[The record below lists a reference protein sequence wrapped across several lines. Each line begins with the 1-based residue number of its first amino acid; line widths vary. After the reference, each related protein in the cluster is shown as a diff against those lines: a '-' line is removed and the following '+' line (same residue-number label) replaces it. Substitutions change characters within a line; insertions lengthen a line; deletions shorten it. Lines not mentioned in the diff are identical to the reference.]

1 MTSRER
7 LVTAARGGEV
17 DQKPVLVWPGRSASI
32 ESDAQVVSGLDGAIS
47 DDKAVLVQVV
57 NPFGR
62 ALAKGIDLNK
72 ELDADPSEGD
82 KVLQFLKQEVIDEGL
97 TALEQGADGILYV
110 LLGARGTFC
119 TPMQYGGHYLEVDRE
134 ILQAWSEARLN
145 IVFVAGN
152 DDVYIDFVSD
162 LPAHLFAWDV
172 EASTF
177 DAAYVRTLRSGA
189 QLSSDPESEVRLVT
203 ALEPGQNLAA
213 LLEKEPVHAI

>member
-7 LVTAARGGEV
+7 LVAAARGGEV
-17 DQKPVLVWPGRSASI
+17 DHKPVLVWPGRSASD
-32 ESDAQVVSGLDGAIS
+32 ESDALIVSSIAHAS
-47 DDKAVLVQVV
+47 PEDKAVLAQVV

-62 ALAKGIDLNK
+62 ALSKGIDLNA
-72 ELDADPSEGD
+72 ELDADPGKGD
-82 KVLQFLKQEVIDEGL
+82 QILQALKQEVIDQGL
-97 TALEQGADGILYV
+97 TALEHGADGVFYV
-110 LLGARGTFC
+110 LLGARGAFC
-119 TPMQYGGHYLEVDRE
+119 TPMQYGGHYLEDDRE
-134 ILQAWSEARLN
+134 ILQTWSEARLN
-145 IVFVAGN
+145 VVFVAGN

-177 DAAYVRTLRSGA
+177 DASYVRTLRSGA

-203 ALEPGQNLAA
+203 GLEPGENLAA

>member
-7 LVTAARGGEV
+7 LVAAARGGEV
-17 DQKPVLVWPGRSASI
+17 DQKPVIVWPGASASDA
-32 ESDAQVVSGLDGAIS
+32 SDAIVLKDLS
-47 DDKAVLVQVV
+47 DFSAGDQSVLVQVV
-57 NPFGR
+57 NPFGQ
-62 ALAKGIDLNK
+62 ALAKGIDLNSA
-72 ELDADPSEGD
+72 LDADPSKGD
-82 KVLQFLKQEVIDEGL
+82 AILQSLRQEVIDQGL
-97 TALEQGADGILYV
+97 QALERGADGIFYV
-110 LLGARGTFC
+110 LLGARGSFC

-134 ILQAWSEARLN
+134 ILEAWSDARLN
-145 IVFVAGN
+145 VVFVAGN

-203 ALEPGQNLAA
+203 GLTPSENLAA

>member
-7 LVTAARGGEV
+7 LVAAARGGEV
-17 DQKPVLVWPGRSASI
+17 DQKPVIVWPGASASDA
-32 ESDAQVVSGLDGAIS
+32 SDAIVLKDLADFSAGDQ
-47 DDKAVLVQVV
+47 AVLVQVV
-57 NPFGR
+57 NPFGQ
-62 ALAKGIDLNK
+62 ALAKGIDLNSA
-72 ELDADPSEGD
+72 LDADPSKGD
-82 KVLQFLKQEVIDEGL
+82 AILQSLRQEVIDQGL
-97 TALEQGADGILYV
+97 QALERGADGIFYV
-110 LLGARGTFC
+110 LLGARGSFC

-134 ILQAWSEARLN
+134 ILEAWSDARLN
-145 IVFVAGN
+145 VVFVAGN

-162 LPAHLFAWDV
+162 LPAHVFAWDV

-203 ALEPGQNLAA
+203 GLTPSENLAA